1 MVNRNFRLK
10 AGFAAGLCILL
21 LSSFANAET
30 TVGRWCDRTV
40 SSMPQFNR
48 VMTIVLTQDA
58 HVELSS
64 EFNDGSSSVLELQEL
79 PGNMYALANSQSG
92 ERYRIISADGSLQ
105 LLDADGLVR
114 TATRLENSPQTGE
127 CGS

>member
-1 MVNRNFRLK
+1 MLNCNLRLRT
-10 AGFAAGLCILL
+10 GFTAGLCILL

-40 SSMPQFNR
+40 PSMPQFNR
-48 VMTIVLTQDA
+48 VMTIVLTQDGN
-58 HVELSS
+58 VELRS

-79 PGNMYALANSQSG
+79 SGNMYALADSQSG
-92 ERYRIISADGSLQ
+92 ERYRIVSADGSLQ

-114 TATRLENSPQTGE
+114 TATRLENSPQPGE
-127 CGS
+127 CG